1 MFLLVILVPSVTH
14 ASMSCGPRGSQN
26 LLTNYEMEKPYL
38 QWFQSSADP
47 SSLLQSKNIAHT
59 FLAVKTRRAMPHTFP
74 QKRTKEISISLHR
87 ISPQQQNTKKNQ
99 PNSHTNHQTCCFLLL
114 SHSIS
119 LLATPLNL
127 HGHSQHRHPA
137 LLSPQTP
144 TFGIGETVRL
154 TSRYYLLGMY
164 LLEIG
169 DTLFSVLL
177 RANGEKQKQMQ
188 LLALACIIS
197 GLNNYI
203 KTVNRYSRREA
214 LVQSGWGTQVVFTV
228 VASAIVAAC
237 VLFLSTQAGNARE

>member
-1 MFLLVILVPSVTH
+1 MLPCRAAQEVPKI
-14 ASMSCGPRGSQN
+14 CSQIMKWRN
-26 LLTNYEMEKPYL
+26 HICNG
-38 QWFQSSADP
+38 FQSLADP

-99 PNSHTNHQTCCFLLL
+99 PNSHTNRQTCYFLLL

-119 LLATPLNL
+119 LMATPLNL
-127 HGHSQHRHPA
+127 HGHSQHRHPP

-144 TFGIGETVRL
+144 TLGIGETVRL

-169 DTLFSVLL
+169 FLAHFTSYIHTYCIRLVRCVIDTWVSVLL
-177 RANGEKQKQMQ
+177 RANGEKQKNKCSCW
-188 LLALACIIS
+188 LWHALY
-197 GLNNYI
+197 LD
-203 KTVNRYSRREA
+203 
-214 LVQSGWGTQVVFTV
+214 
-228 VASAIVAAC
+228 
-237 VLFLSTQAGNARE
+237 

>member
-1 MFLLVILVPSVTH
+1 MFLLVILVHSATC

-59 FLAVKTRRAMPHTFP
+59 FLAVKSYPKSNASHVPP
-74 QKRTKEISISLHR
+74 KKDPKKNISMSLHR
-87 ISPQQQNTKKNQ
+87 ISPQQQNIKKNQ
-99 PNSHTNHQTCCFLLL
+99 SSPHTNHQTCCFLLL

-119 LLATPLNL
+119 RLATPLNL

-144 TFGIGETVRL
+144 TLGIGETVRL

-164 LLEIG
+164 ILEIG
-169 DTLFSVLL
+169 F
-177 RANGEKQKQMQ
+177 
-188 LLALACIIS
+188 LAHFTS
-197 GLNNYI
+197 YMHTYI
-203 KTVNRYSRREA
+203 PTAYVS
-214 LVQSGWGTQVVFTV
+214 
-228 VASAIVAAC
+228 
-237 VLFLSTQAGNARE
+237 

>member
-1 MFLLVILVPSVTH
+1 MFLLVILVPSATY

-59 FLAVKTRRAMPHTFP
+59 FLAVKSNPKSNASHVPPKQDQKKHLYIPPSHFP
-74 QKRTKEISISLHR
+74 PATKHQKEPAK
-87 ISPQQQNTKKNQ
+87 P
-99 PNSHTNHQTCCFLLL
+99 HTNHQNCCFLLL

-127 HGHSQHRHPA
+127 YGHSQHRHPA

-144 TFGIGETVRL
+144 TVGIGKTVCL

-169 DTLFSVLL
+169 DTWVSVLL
-177 RANGEKQKQMQ
+177 RANGEKQKT
-188 LLALACIIS
+188 
-197 GLNNYI
+197 N
-203 KTVNRYSRREA
+203 
-214 LVQSGWGTQVVFTV
+214 V
-228 VASAIVAAC
+228 VAGFGMHYIWI
-237 VLFLSTQAGNARE
+237 E

>member
-1 MFLLVILVPSVTH
+1 MFLLVILVHSATC

-38 QWFQSSADP
+38 QWFQSLADP

-59 FLAVKTRRAMPHTFP
+59 FLAVQSNPKSNASHVPP
-74 QKRTKEISISLHR
+74 KKDQKNISISLHR
-87 ISPQQQNTKKNQ
+87 ISPQQQNIKKNQ
-99 PNSHTNHQTCCFLLL
+99 SSPHTNHQTCCFLLL

-127 HGHSQHRHPA
+127 HGHSRHRHPA

-144 TFGIGETVRL
+144 TLGIGETVRL

-169 DTLFSVLL
+169 F
-177 RANGEKQKQMQ
+177 
-188 LLALACIIS
+188 LAHFTS
-197 GLNNYI
+197 YI
-203 KTVNRYSRREA
+203 HTYIPTAYVS
-214 LVQSGWGTQVVFTV
+214 
-228 VASAIVAAC
+228 
-237 VLFLSTQAGNARE
+237 

>member
-1 MFLLVILVPSVTH
+1 MFLLVILVPSATY

-59 FLAVKTRRAMPHTFP
+59 FLAVKSYPKSNASHVPP
-74 QKRTKEISISLHR
+74 KKTKKNLYIPPSH
-87 ISPQQQNTKKNQ
+87 SPQQQNIKKNQ
-99 PNSHTNHQTCCFLLL
+99 SSPHTNHQTCCFLLL

-164 LLEIG
+164 LLETG
-169 DTLFSVLL
+169 DTLFFVLL
-177 RANGEKQKQMQ
+177 RANGEKQKNKCSCW
-188 LLALACIIS
+188 LWHALY
-197 GLNNYI
+197 LD
-203 KTVNRYSRREA
+203 
-214 LVQSGWGTQVVFTV
+214 
-228 VASAIVAAC
+228 
-237 VLFLSTQAGNARE
+237 